1 MPWVSQWRRA
11 APTGHNRAVS
21 GGHWDARPV
30 TGQGTRNPLW
40 HEVLGKILA
49 LESRRGFDN
58 SAVYGGMD
66 RFRERWRSE
75 MTAIAG
81 EQNDAPFLLGQDYS
95 AMDPERR
102 AHWAARWLSLAGAQE
117 TGLPPE
123 AESLQQPPS
132 QPLAEP
138 RPAQPEISRSVAES
152 PETARVPNG
161 VERRVPSGKGLPRPR
176 PAYGEPPGGQTV
188 DEPVTRLRGADAKTA
203 ERLARLDVE
212 TVRDLLYLFPRRHDD
227 FSEVVRISEIV
238 HGRECTVVATVRDYR
253 VVAQGARGRRKDTE
267 AVLEDETG
275 SVRAIWFGQQYV
287 ARMLRQNSRVAI
299 SGKPE
304 VFRGKLVF
312 NSPAVHPADSEAAGV
327 HTGRMAPVYPLT
339 DGLRMNALRN
349 LTWQAMQ
356 HWLGGVDETLPPQL
370 RQGRMPLRE
379 AIFQAHFPDS
389 PEAWQSARSRL
400 AFDELLTLQ
409 LAMQS
414 RRRDSQEEVRG
425 VSVPASP
432 EAVRRFLEG
441 LPFELTAAQSRC
453 IDEIARDMERGAPPM
468 NRLLQGDVGS
478 GKTVV
483 ALAAL
488 LSAVAAG
495 YQGALMAPTEVLAE
509 QHFRSASRLL
519 EGLPRQ
525 IQEGNLF
532 SVSLEGMDRPV
543 SIGLLTG
550 SVRAREKRMLTAMAG
565 DGTLDLAFGTQAL
578 IQEGV
583 SMPNLALAIAD
594 EQHRFGVM
602 QRSALRRRGGENPH
616 TLIMSAT
623 PIPRTLSLTL
633 YGDLDISTI
642 DELPAGRKQVAT
654 YVVAQEKREDAY
666 RFAREQ
672 IQDGRQA
679 FVVCPLVEESASIEA
694 RAATEEH
701 ERLSKQVFPD
711 LRVGLLHGRMHSRDK
726 DRTLR
731 QFGEGG
737 YDVLV
742 TTAVV
747 EVGIDVPNATIMLI
761 EGAERFG
768 LAQLHQFRG
777 RVGRGEHKSYCLLLP
792 SETHGEMGSSA
803 RERLMAL
810 QDNHDGFRLAEIDLE
825 IRGPGDFFGTR
836 QSGLP
841 ALQMAQFSDR
851 DLLESARDMAA
862 QIFADDPHL
871 TSPQHAA
878 LAAQVARFTSRANAD
893 VS

>member
-1 MPWVSQWRRA
+1 MRLHDS
-11 APTGHNRAVS
+11 
-21 GGHWDARPV
+21 
-30 TGQGTRNPLW
+30 
-40 HEVLGKILA
+40 
-49 LESRRGFDN
+49 
-58 SAVYGGMD
+58 
-66 RFRERWRSE
+66 
-75 MTAIAG
+75 
-81 EQNDAPFLLGQDYS
+81 
-95 AMDPERR
+95 
-102 AHWAARWLSLAGAQE
+102 
-117 TGLPPE
+117 
-123 AESLQQPPS
+123 
-132 QPLAEP
+132 P
-138 RPAQPEISRSVAES
+138 R
-152 PETARVPNG
+152 
-161 VERRVPSGKGLPRPR
+161 KGLPRPR
-176 PAYGEPPGGQTV
+176 PAYGEPPDGQTV

-212 TVRDLLYLFPRRHDD
+212 TVRDLLYFFPRRHDD
-227 FSEVVRISEIV
+227 FSEVVRVAEV
-238 HGRECTVVATVRDYR
+238 MHGRECTVIASVRESR
-253 VVAQGARGRRKDTE
+253 VVAQGVKGRRKDTE

-287 ARMLRQNSRVAI
+287 ARMLRPETRVAI

-304 VFRGKLVF
+304 VFRGHLVF

-339 DGLRMNALRN
+339 EGLRMNALRN
-349 LTWQAMQ
+349 LTWQALQ
-356 HWLGGVDETLPPQL
+356 HWLGGVEETLAPEL

-425 VSVPASP
+425 VSVSASP
-432 EAVRRFLEG
+432 EVVRRFLES
-441 LPFELTAAQSRC
+441 LPFDLTAAQSRC
-453 IDEIARDMERGAPPM
+453 IGEIARDMERGAPPM

-488 LSAVAAG
+488 LSVVAAG

-519 EGLPRQ
+519 EGHPRQ
-525 IQEGNLF
+525 IEEGNLF

-550 SVRAREKRMLTAMAG
+550 SVRAREKRMLTAMAS

-578 IQEGV
+578 IQDGV
-583 SMPNLALAIAD
+583 SMPNLALAVAD

-642 DELPAGRKQVAT
+642 DELPAGRQQVAT

-666 RFAREQ
+666 AFVRKQ

-679 FVVCPLVEESASIEA
+679 FVVCPLIEESASIEA
-694 RAATEEH
+694 RAATEEY
-701 ERLSKQVFPD
+701 ERLSGEVFPD
-711 LRVGLLHGRMHSRDK
+711 LRVGLLHGRMHSREK
-726 DRTLR
+726 DSTLR
-731 QFGEGG
+731 SFGEGG

-792 SETHGEMGSSA
+792 SETHGEMGWSA
-803 RERLMAL
+803 RERLNAL
-810 QDNHDGFRLAEIDLE
+810 EDNHDGFRLAEIDLVL
-825 IRGPGDFFGTR
+825 RGPGDFFGTR

-851 DLLESARDMAA
+851 GLLESARDLAG
-862 QIFADDPHL
+862 QIFDEDPHL
-871 TSPQHAA
+871 TALRHAA
-878 LAAQVARFTSRANAD
+878 LAAQVARFTSRANSD
-893 VS
+893 NS